1 MMCNSESFHIFSFP
15 LEILTKIIVSC
26 DLKSIARLSQT
37 CRYFRDLLQNDF
49 MWLHHSKFA
58 LGSNLLSPRMRERS
72 PQELSFKMRCI
83 TGLNWRKCNSK
94 KFTLFMY
101 RKALPIVKLDQECL
115 VLVAGKTLLKYNRCH
130 KTGAINGKSFSKCI
144 WDELSGLVINKDEV
158 VTIGCCGSL
167 ARWKKK
173 NLHLSQMCKKSNAY
187 PELTAV
193 DAKSDIIV
201 SGSRNGYLQVWK
213 TMDNNTKCISDIQV
227 VNKVL
232 SVALHSANSKFIVG
246 LRGTD
251 NIHPLQLYDLEKSS
265 LITKIGSNFKHGAGI
280 LSIYPECENTFLSG
294 SYDTS
299 IRLWDVRDP
308 RKSVLTWTEPFD
320 NTIYCVTSDH
330 HVTILSGA
338 NRSSMVHFWDKRH
351 SNMVNFHCEKAVKFS
366 PVYSIAFDA
375 CQEYVAYDEA
385 IFQYSYS

>member
-101 RKALPIVKLDQECL
+101 R
-115 VLVAGKTLLKYNRCH
+115 N
-130 KTGAINGKSFSKCI
+130 
-144 WDELSGLVINKDEV
+144 
-158 VTIGCCGSL
+158 CGSL